1 MGYYSFTRKEILSYA
16 TIRMNLED
24 IMLNEMSV
32 TKDKLYIYI
41 YIYIY
46 EIPKSSQ
53 IYKNR
58 K

>member
-1 MGYYSFTRKEILSYA
+1 MGYYLAFTRKEILSYA

-41 YIYIY
+41 YIY